1 VTTGLPYRPSP
12 LVLAAP
18 SGTGKT
24 TIAHA
29 LVERFEHFVFSVSA
43 TTRTPRAGEKDGEDY
58 EFVSREAFEAM
69 MREGALV
76 EWAEVHGNL
85 YGTPRRNIQDA
96 QDRGEH
102 VVLDIDVQGARQI
115 KERIPESVLLFVFPP
130 SADALWGRLTARGTE
145 ELDEVRRRLR
155 AAHREL
161 EEATHFDYIV
171 VNDDLERAIARVRA
185 IVEAESHRPL
195 RALDL
200 PGEVSR
206 LRREIEAQ
214 VQQSEGRIH
223 RRQQAGTE

>member
-1 VTTGLPYRPSP
+1 MTTGLPYRPSP

-43 TTRTPRAGEKDGEDY
+43 TTRPPRAGEMDGEDY
-58 EFVSREAFEAM
+58 DFVSREDFEGM
-69 MREGALV
+69 LRGDALL

-85 YGTPRRNIQDA
+85 YGTPRRNLERA
-96 QDRGEH
+96 QARGEH

-115 KERIPESVLLFVFPP
+115 KERVPESVLLFVFPP
-130 SADALWGRLTARGTE
+130 SASALWGRLTQRGTE
-145 ELDEVRRRLR
+145 DLAEVRRRLR

-161 EEATHFDYIV
+161 EDAAHFDYIV
-171 VNDDLERAIARVRA
+171 VNDDLERAIARVRT

-200 PGEVSR
+200 KGEVAR
-206 LRREIEAQ
+206 LRSEIEETVRA
-214 VQQSEGRIH
+214 SEAAAPT
-223 RRQQAGTE
+223 RQGAGTE

>member
-1 VTTGLPYRPSP
+1 MTTGLPYRPSP

-29 LVERFEHFVFSVSA
+29 LVARFQHFIFSVSA
-43 TTRTPRAGEKDGEDY
+43 TTRPPREGETHGKDY
-58 EFVSREAFEAM
+58 EFVSRQTFQAM
-69 MREGALV
+69 IRDGALV
-76 EWAEVHGNL
+76 EWAEVHGKL

-115 KERIPESVLLFVFPP
+115 KERIPESVLLFIFPP

-145 ELDEVRRRLR
+145 DLDEVRRRLR

-161 EEATHFDYIV
+161 EQAVHFDYIV

-200 PGEVSR
+200 PGEVAR
-206 LRREIEAQ
+206 LRTEIEAQ
-214 VQQSEGRIH
+214 VQQREGRKPS
-223 RRQQAGTE
+223 RQQAGTK